1 MGAPRH
7 ISPDRLGMVLRIA
20 RGAPHRDHAAVP
32 VSPGAIEPPP
42 GMAADRN
49 NPPAQRFGMGNGGFD
64 LLVRMAWSCHS
75 IELPISCMLTFVN
88 TNHVLPLYAC
98 RSEERRVGKEVVS
111 TCRSRG
117 WP

>member
-1 MGAPRH
+1 
-7 ISPDRLGMVLRIA
+7 
-20 RGAPHRDHAAVP
+20 
-32 VSPGAIEPPP
+32 
-42 GMAADRN
+42 MAADRN

-98 RSEERRVGKEVVS
+98 PQRRCQLLTNPVRCQFRGVHLDMGVDHRRAHIAMTSSETRRLGKAGVS
-111 TCRSRG
+111 TCRSR
-117 WP
+117 WSPNYKK